1 MVLNSNWLKRSTT
14 DGNTLKLYIKAMA
27 AQNPRKYGEMRKMF
41 NKYFPR
47 SPELRKYDDQFTGLR
62 FWKKKFLKFEKTS
75 HKSFLYFSSIFTE
88 LFEILLDFSSIF
100 SLSIFTRFFE
110 WLKWG

>member
-1 MVLNSNWLKRSTT
+1 MVLNSNLLKRSKTG
-14 DGNTLKLYIKAMA
+14 GNTLKLYIKAMA

-62 FWKKKFLKFEKTS
+62 FWKKKFLKFEKQVR
-75 HKSFLYFSSIFTE
+75 KAFFILAVFLQSCSKFCSIFR
-88 LFEILLDFSSIF
+88 
-100 SLSIFTRFFE
+100 RFFRCQF
-110 WLKWG
+110 LHGFLNG